1 VSEYHPKV
9 LEGEPD
15 RPHGVPAPASTHS
28 EPGDHQ
34 VVAHSW
40 RERDTFIP
48 RAVVR
53 PLQRLMGL
61 EVSTAVA
68 ALAAAVIAMVLAN
81 TPLQPAYE
89 SFWGTAV
96 KFEVAGHSLIDFSLR
111 ALVNDGLMA
120 LFFMVVA
127 LEIKRE
133 WVFGE
138 LRDRKAAALPIIA
151 AAGGMV
157 IPALIY
163 AAFNA
168 GGPASHGWGVP
179 MATDI
184 AFAVAVL
191 AAVGPRVPTSARLF
205 LLTLAIADDLG
216 AILVI
221 AIFYANGLQWGWL
234 AAAAAMMV
242 LAWVFKMMKVRA
254 IGVFVVIGVLCWY
267 FMHESGVHATIAG
280 VAMGFLTPAWSLLAP
295 HKYPPIATRLVDEV
309 SVRLGDGVLTHEEH
323 GLNDGT
329 LREIRR
335 LSLETQAPLDR
346 IEYRLSSW
354 SAFFIVP
361 VFAFANAGL
370 VIPRVSPLEWFSD
383 PVVLGVGLG
392 LVVGKTVG
400 VFGTAWLAAKVG
412 VARMPAGL
420 TNAHLLGV
428 SICAGVGFTVALFVA
443 ELAFANGEHLESAKL
458 GIIVGSFVAG
468 VLGYLTLRFTSRTA
482 PPTPPDRA
490 I

>member
-1 VSEYHPKV
+1 MTEYQPDSEN
-9 LEGEPD
+9 
-15 RPHGVPAPASTHS
+15 THS
-28 EPGDHQ
+28 APGERQ

-40 RERDTFIP
+40 RAGDTFIP

-68 ALAAAVIAMVLAN
+68 ALAAAVIALMLAN

-89 SFWGTAV
+89 LFWGTPV
-96 KFEVAGHSLIDFSLR
+96 RFEVAGNAVIDFSLR

-133 WVFGE
+133 WIFGE

-151 AAGGMV
+151 AAGGMIV
-157 IPALIY
+157 PALIY

-168 GGPASHGWGVP
+168 GGPASHGWGIP

-191 AAVGPRVPTSARLF
+191 AAAGPRVPTSARLF

-221 AIFYANGLQWGWL
+221 AIFYAGGLQLAWL
-234 AAAAAMMV
+234 AAAVAMMV
-242 LAWVFKMMKVRA
+242 LAWVFKVMRVRSV
-254 IGVFVVIGVLCWY
+254 GVFVVIGVLCWY

-280 VAMGFLTPAWSLLAP
+280 VAMGFLTPAWSLLP
-295 HKYPPIATRLVDEV
+295 PQKYPAIASRLVDEV
-309 SVRLGDGVLTHEEH
+309 SGRLGDGVLTHEEH
-323 GLNDGT
+323 ALNHGT
-329 LREIRR
+329 MREIRR

-370 VIPRVSPLEWFSD
+370 VIPKVSPIEWFAD

-392 LVVGKTVG
+392 LVIGKTVG
-400 VFGTAWLAAKVG
+400 VFGVAWLAAKVG
-412 VARMPAGL
+412 IARMPAGM
-420 TNAHLLGV
+420 NNVHLLGV

-443 ELAFANGEHLESAKL
+443 DLAFTEGQYLESAKL
-458 GIIVGSFVAG
+458 GIIVGSVVAG
-468 VLGYLTLRFTSRTA
+468 VLGYLALRISSRNGATSL
-482 PPTPPDRA
+482 D
-490 I
+490 

>member
-1 VSEYHPKV
+1 MTEYPPN
-9 LEGEPD
+9 PD
-15 RPHGVPAPASTHS
+15 NTHS
-28 EPGDHQ
+28 EPGEKQ

-40 RERDTFIP
+40 RESDTYIP

-61 EVSTAVA
+61 ETSTAIA
-68 ALAAAVIAMVLAN
+68 ALSAAVIALIMAN

-89 SFWGTAV
+89 SFWTTPV
-96 KFEVAGHSLIDFSLR
+96 RFEVAGHALIDFSLR

-133 WVFGE
+133 WIFGG

-151 AAGGMV
+151 AAGGMIV
-157 IPALIY
+157 PALIY

-168 GGPASHGWGVP
+168 GGPAAHGWGIP

-191 AAVGPRVPTSARLF
+191 TAAGPRVPISARLF

-221 AIFYANGLQWGWL
+221 AIFYGTGIQLAWL
-234 AAAAAMMV
+234 AAAVGMMV
-242 LAWVFKMMKVRA
+242 LAWAFRVMRVRA
-254 IGVFVVIGVLCWY
+254 IGVFVVVGVLCWF

-280 VAMGFLTPAWSLLAP
+280 VAMGFLTPAWSLLSP
-295 HKYPPIATRLVDEV
+295 QKYPAIASRLVDEV
-309 SVRLGDGVLTHEEH
+309 SQRLGDGVLTHDEYA
-323 GLNDGT
+323 LNDGT

-335 LSLETQAPLDR
+335 LSLETRAPLDR

-354 SAFFIVP
+354 SAFLIVP
-361 VFAFANAGL
+361 IFAFANAGL
-370 VIPRVSPLEWFSD
+370 VFPRVPPLEWLSD

-392 LVVGKTVG
+392 LVFGKIIG
-400 VFGTAWLAAKVG
+400 VFASAWLAVKVG

-420 TNAHLLGV
+420 TNVHLLGV
-428 SICAGVGFTVALFVA
+428 STCAGVGFTVALFVA
-443 ELAFANGEHLESAKL
+443 GLAFTDSQHLESAKL
-458 GIIVGSFVAG
+458 GIIVGSVVAG
-468 VLGYLTLRFTSRTA
+468 VLGYLTLRMTSRGESTS
-482 PPTPPDRA
+482 PE
-490 I
+490 

>member
-1 VSEYHPKV
+1 MTEYQ
-9 LEGEPD
+9 PD
-15 RPHGVPAPASTHS
+15 PEDTHS
-28 EPGDHQ
+28 APGERQ

-40 RERDTFIP
+40 RESDTFIP

-53 PLQRLMGL
+53 PLQRLMAL
-61 EVSTAVA
+61 EISTAVA
-68 ALAAAVIAMVLAN
+68 VLVAAVIALILAN

-89 SFWGTAV
+89 SFWSTPV
-96 KFEVAGHSLIDFSLR
+96 RFEVAGHFLIDFSLR
-111 ALVNDGLMA
+111 AVVNDGLMA

-133 WVFGE
+133 WIFGE

-151 AAGGMV
+151 AAGGMIV
-157 IPALIY
+157 PALIY

-168 GGPASHGWGVP
+168 GGPASHGWGIP

-191 AAVGPRVPTSARLF
+191 AAAGPRVPTSARLF
-205 LLTLAIADDLG
+205 LLTLAIVDDLG
-216 AILVI
+216 AILII
-221 AIFYANGLQWGWL
+221 AIFYAGGLQLAWL
-234 AAAAAMMV
+234 AAAVGMLV
-242 LAWVFKMMKVRA
+242 LARVLQLMRVRA
-254 IGVFVVIGVLCWY
+254 VGVFVVVGVLAWF

-280 VAMGFLTPAWSLLAP
+280 VALGFLTPAWSLLP
-295 HKYPPIATRLVDEV
+295 PQEYPAVATRLVDEV
-309 SVRLGDGVLTHEEH
+309 SARLGDGVLTHQEH
-323 GLNDGT
+323 GLNHGT

-370 VIPRVSPLEWFSD
+370 VIPRVSPLDWLSD

-392 LVVGKTVG
+392 LVIGKTIG
-400 VFGTAWLAAKVG
+400 VFCAAWLAAKVG
-412 VARMPAGL
+412 IARMPPGL
-420 TNAHLLGV
+420 TNVHLLGV
-428 SICAGVGFTVALFVA
+428 SICAGVGFTVAMFVA
-443 ELAFANGEHLESAKL
+443 NLAFADGQHVESAKL
-458 GIIVGSFVAG
+458 GIIVGSVVAG
-468 VLGYLTLRFTSRTA
+468 VLGFLTLRITSKGE
-482 PPTPPDRA
+482 PTSLD
-490 I
+490 

>member
-1 VSEYHPKV
+1 MTEYQ
-9 LEGEPD
+9 PD
-15 RPHGVPAPASTHS
+15 PENTHS
-28 EPGDHQ
+28 APGERQ

-40 RERDTFIP
+40 RAGDTFIP

-68 ALAAAVIAMVLAN
+68 ALVAAVIALILAN

-89 SFWGTAV
+89 AFWGTPV
-96 KFEVAGHSLIDFSLR
+96 RFEVAGHSLIDFSLR

-133 WVFGE
+133 WIFGE

-151 AAGGMV
+151 AAGGMIV
-157 IPALIY
+157 PALIY

-168 GGPASHGWGVP
+168 GGAASHGWGIP

-191 AAVGPRVPTSARLF
+191 VAAGPRVPNSARLF

-221 AIFYANGLQWGWL
+221 AIFYAGGLHLAWL
-234 AAAAAMMV
+234 AAAVGMMV
-242 LAWVFKMMKVRA
+242 LAWVFKLMRVRA
-254 IGVFVVIGVLCWY
+254 VGVFVVIGVLCWY

-280 VAMGFLTPAWSLLAP
+280 VAMGFLTPASSLLP
-295 HKYPPIATRLVDEV
+295 PQKYPAIASRLVDEV
-309 SVRLGDGVLTHEEH
+309 TARLGDGVLTHEEH
-323 GLNDGT
+323 GLNHGT
-329 LREIRR
+329 MREIRR

-354 SAFFIVP
+354 SAFLIVP

-370 VIPRVSPLEWFSD
+370 VIPRVSPVEWLAD

-392 LVVGKTVG
+392 LVIGKTIG
-400 VFGTAWLAAKVG
+400 VFCSAWLAAKMG
-412 VARMPAGL
+412 IARMPASL
-420 TNAHLLGV
+420 TNVHLLGI

-443 ELAFANGEHLESAKL
+443 DLAFTDGQHLESAKL
-458 GIIVGSFVAG
+458 GIIIGSLVAG
-468 VLGYLTLRFTSRTA
+468 VLGYLTLRIIPRGDPGQTA
-482 PPTPPDRA
+482 
-490 I
+490 